1 MVRRL
6 TLSQRLSLAFAVL
19 LVATCGLSGWLQ
31 VRFNARH
38 GEEAIQRLS
47 LGLAGQI
54 AGSATLMSTG
64 GLNGPA
70 VQALFG
76 KLMDVN
82 PSVEVYL
89 LDNEGQVLA
98 HDAPP
103 GHVRRTRVD
112 LEPVRHYLQGDALPI
127 EGDDPRSMGAR
138 KVFSAA
144 PLQVNGRQV
153 GYVYVILMGETL
165 DEVSGRV
172 ADAAAMRQRL
182 WRMSLVV
189 GAGLLAGLMAFRWIT
204 RPLRLLTQ
212 EIEQFDANGVSVV
225 APPQGEGQ
233 GSRDEI
239 QTLRLAFSR
248 MTQRIL
254 SQWQELTRQDQQ
266 RRELVANVSHDL
278 RTPLTSLHGYL
289 ETLRLKAAD
298 LSEADRQRYLDVAL
312 AQSQKVGR
320 LAQELFELARLE
332 HGVVKPNR
340 EQFSLAELVQDVL
353 QKFELSA
360 ESRRLQLGADIAPDL
375 PPISADIGMIERVL
389 TNLLDN
395 AVRHTPAEG
404 RVEVRL
410 RRAQGHIEVQVSDTG
425 PGIPEAVQ
433 RDLFSRPAWH
443 SQWRA
448 GGGGLGLLIVQR
460 ILNLH
465 GGQIQL
471 LQRGGHGVVW
481 RFQLD
486 VAG

>member
-1 MVRRL
+1 MMRRL

-19 LVATCGLSGWLQ
+19 MLASCGLSGWLQ
-31 VRFNARH
+31 MRFNARH
-38 GEEAIQRLS
+38 GQEVIQRLS
-47 LGLAGQI
+47 RGLAGQI
-54 AGSATLMSTG
+54 AGSATLMSPG
-64 GLNGPA
+64 GLNGQA

-89 LDNEGQVLA
+89 LDNDGQVLA
-98 HDAPP
+98 HDAPA

-112 LEPVRHYLQGDALPI
+112 LTAVQRFLQGATLPI
-127 EGDDPRSMGAR
+127 EGDDPRSEDGH

-144 PLQVNGRQV
+144 PLMVEGRQV
-153 GYVYVILMGETL
+153 GYVYVVLLGENL
-165 DEVSGRV
+165 DALSARV
-172 ADAAAMRQRL
+172 TDDAALRHTL
-182 WRMSLVV
+182 WSMALVA
-189 GAGLLAGLMAFRWIT
+189 GAGLLAGLIAFRLIT
-204 RPLRLLTQ
+204 RPLRELTD
-212 EIEQFDANGVSVV
+212 EVECFDTDGLSVIEPPPESDAL
-225 APPQGEGQ
+225 
-233 GSRDEI
+233 SRDEI
-239 QTLRLAFSR
+239 QTLRLAFAR
-248 MTQRIL
+248 MTRRIVA
-254 SQWQELTRQDQQ
+254 QWQELTRQDQQ

-289 ETLRLKAAD
+289 ETLRLKASD
-298 LSEADRQRYLDVAL
+298 LSETDRQRYLDVAL
-312 AQSQKVGR
+312 AQSHKVGR

-332 HGVVKPNR
+332 HGVVKPHR
-340 EQFSLAELVQDVL
+340 EQFSLPELVQDVL

-410 RRAQGHIEVQVSDTG
+410 RREQGHIEVQVSDTG

-433 RDLFSRPAWH
+433 RELFTRPAWH
-443 SQWRA
+443 SQWRE

-471 LQRGGHGVVW
+471 LQRVGHGVVW

-486 VAG
+486 VAS